1 LYGINN
7 NNKSYKTLSSSKIIY
22 YNCKKQSNNKDMNIK
37 ELIKENK
44 EEIINYLL
52 TIVND
57 KTQTH
62 KPSVK
67 LKFKALGKT
76 YNSNKTIENYVNF
89 ITDLSNIHSYE
100 TFKPIM
106 KSFIC
111 DNQDGFS
118 RDHTPSVIKINNG
131 FYLSK
136 KVGNEIKERHINEI
150 SKVLN
155 IPIIKL

>member
-1 LYGINN
+1 
-7 NNKSYKTLSSSKIIY
+7 
-22 YNCKKQSNNKDMNIK
+22 MNIK

-57 KTQTH
+57 KTQIH
-62 KPSVK
+62 KPSIK
-67 LKFKALGKT
+67 IKFKAMGKT
-76 YNSNKTIENYVNF
+76 YDSDKTIDNYVNF

-111 DNQDGFS
+111 DKQDGFS
-118 RDHTPSVIKINNG
+118 KDHTPSVIKINQN

-150 SKVLN
+150 SKALN
-155 IPIIKL
+155 IPITKL